1 MVKGMGM
8 KLNCQSFKRNILG
21 IEPSS
26 SGEGLDLDMLKEM
39 ARGIATT
46 RPDEISCA
54 ECFDQMDQ
62 FVEISLAGRDAAE
75 AMPLVQDH
83 LTRCGDCREE
93 FEALLAAVSAV
104 S

>member
-1 MVKGMGM
+1 M
-8 KLNCQSFKRNILG
+8 KLNWQSFKRRLLG
-21 IEPSS
+21 AEPSPPDK
-26 SGEGLDLDMLKEM
+26 GIDPDLLKQM

-46 RPDEISCA
+46 RPDEIGCA
-54 ECFDQMDQ
+54 ECFEQMDQ
-62 FVEISLAGRDAAE
+62 FVDLTLAGKDASQ

-93 FEALLAAVSAV
+93 FEALLAAVSAI